1 MNIQEFL
8 VTRYGPL
15 QHTKPFQLTNFNLFY
30 GKNEDGKTLTIDAL
44 VKLLLGKHIKNFEQ
58 IDRVA
63 ENPEG
68 YVIIED
74 DKCKKIKL
82 TEKIDLTKVADL
94 TSSECRNIFMIR
106 NSDLSVAR
114 ESEFYTNV
122 TDRLV
127 GLRTEEISSI
137 KKALQNLGKLTKP
150 ESNASL
156 SGREEYGKIKFR
168 INNASGLIEE
178 IDGLKEEIKDENFD
192 KLEEE
197 TVGKIEQ
204 INDVEHEIDKLEEA
218 RKREKY
224 EKGKKALDKLN
235 NSLSKVNELE
245 IYNDTDEQLWRESE
259 RDIKAQTKEKD
270 KLLAEL
276 KENKTE
282 FRKID
287 KRLKEKEQEFKIFE
301 KRKKKIDE
309 EIQPD
314 LKNYEIKS
322 GELANQDGKI
332 KFFGPVG
339 IVSSILFGISL
350 LGIIFNPLM
359 LFYILAVV
367 FAFSAIISGA
377 FWYQVVKNKSWLA
390 GAFERNKLTL
400 SKLDLGAD
408 SMEEILSNIQ
418 QFNEEFS
425 KRNGELETIRTER
438 KILEE
443 KINTLN
449 DKRIPEIEE
458 KIKKAE
464 DEIGGIK
471 GKSKEEILKAYS
483 KKLKLKQSHEKTIEQ
498 QKSIL
503 NNQFGEEKE
512 NHWDDEIAELE
523 EYKNKAKGV
532 KFNEKTL
539 TGLKQNEKTLK
550 DELGQINEKMRSIQR
565 KMEEVERKT
574 NEIQIEGEHLFCKTS
589 VDLEAIGE
597 KLQRFID
604 ENEEYTDNAL
614 EVMRTFEQIEAEEKE
629 KVTELFGKNSM
640 VSKYFKAITNGLYKE
655 VIFNQETGTI
665 EVKRKDDVLS
675 AEKLSGGAYDQ
686 LYLSIRLALG
696 DKILKGKKGFF
707 IMDDPFVKADPDRL
721 QRQIETL
728 KKISE
733 SGWQIL
739 YFSAKGEINDALGD
753 YIDQGAV
760 NYIEVS
766 SIYS

>member
-1 MNIQEFL
+1 MKIQEFL

-44 VKLLLGKHIKNFEQ
+44 VKLLLGKNIKNFEH
-58 IDRVA
+58 IDRVD
-63 ENPEG
+63 EKPEG

-74 DKCKKIKL
+74 DKRKKIKL
-82 TEKIDLTKVADL
+82 TEKKDLTKITDL
-94 TSSECRNIFMIR
+94 TPSECRNIFMIR

-127 GLRTEEISSI
+127 GLRTEEINSI
-137 KKALQNLGKLTKP
+137 KKALQDSGKLTKP
-150 ESNASL
+150 DSSASL
-156 SGREEYGKIKFR
+156 SDREEYGNIKSR
-168 INNASGLIEE
+168 VKNASRLIEE
-178 IDGLKEEIKDENFD
+178 INDVKENIKDENFD

-197 TVGKIEQ
+197 AVDKIEQ
-204 INDVEHEIDKLEEA
+204 INGVEHEIDKLEES

-235 NSLSKVNELE
+235 NSSSKVNELK
-245 IYNDTDEQLWRESE
+245 IYNDTDEQSWRESE
-259 RDIKAQTKEKD
+259 RDIKGQTKEKD

-276 KENKTE
+276 KDNKTE
-282 FRKID
+282 FKKND
-287 KRLKEKEQEFKIFE
+287 KQLSEKEREFKIFK
-301 KRKKKIDE
+301 KRKEKIDE
-309 EIQPD
+309 DIQPD
-314 LKNYEIKS
+314 LRDYEKQS
-322 GELANQDGKI
+322 GELTFQEGKN
-332 KFFGPVG
+332 KFFAPVG
-339 IVSSILFGISL
+339 IISAALFGISL
-350 LGIIFNPLM
+350 LGSALSPSL
-359 LFYILAVV
+359 LFYALAVLFSILTIITGV
-367 FAFSAIISGA
+367 FWF
-377 FWYQVVKNKSWLA
+377 QVVRKKAWLA
-390 GAFERNKLTL
+390 GVFERNKLAL
-400 SKLDLGAD
+400 SKFELDAD
-408 SMEEILSNIQ
+408 NMKGILSNIQ

-425 KRNGELETIRTER
+425 KRNGELETTRTKR
-438 KILEE
+438 KIWEE

-449 DKRIPEIEE
+449 DKRIPEIEK

-464 DEIGGIK
+464 DEIDGIK

-483 KKLKLKQSHEKTIEQ
+483 KKLKLKQSYEKTIEQ

-523 EYKNKAKGV
+523 EYKNKAKGI
-532 KFNEKTL
+532 KFNEKNL
-539 TGLKQNEKTLK
+539 TDLNQNEKTLK
-550 DELGQINEKMRSIQR
+550 DELGQINEKMKSIQR

-589 VDLEAIGE
+589 VDLEAIRE
-597 KLQRFID
+597 KLQRFND
-604 ENEEYTDNAL
+604 ENEEYTDNVL
-614 EVMRTFEQIEAEEKE
+614 EVMNNFEQIEAEERE
-629 KVTELFGKNSM
+629 KVSELFGKDSA
-640 VSKYFKAITNGLYKE
+640 VSKYFKEITNGLYKE

-707 IMDDPFVKADPDRL
+707 IMDDPFIKADLDRI

-728 KKISE
+728 MKISK

-739 YFSAKGEINDALGD
+739 YFSAKGEINEALKD
-753 YIDQGAV
+753 YIDQGTV
-760 NYIEVS
+760 NYIEVPS
-766 SIYS
+766 MYS